1 MLISDKIRNL
11 RVEKDLTQ
19 SDLAKIAGVSPQAV
33 SCWELGTKE
42 PKLQPIHKMCK
53 YFSIDINKFVDTG
66 NDVYSSETD
75 EQKEKPGQIPLAELS
90 EEKQQLIKVV
100 LEMTDERAA
109 ALLRALNE

>member
-1 MLISDKIRNL
+1 MRLKELRSEKNLTLAQLANDLKTTPQVISRYE
-11 RVEKDLTQ
+11 RGEREP
-19 SDLAKIAGVSPQAV
+19 DLATLSVIADYFGVS
-33 SCWELGTKE
+33 
-42 PKLQPIHKMCK
+42 
-53 YFSIDINKFVDTG
+53 IDRVL
-66 NDVYSSETD
+66 SD